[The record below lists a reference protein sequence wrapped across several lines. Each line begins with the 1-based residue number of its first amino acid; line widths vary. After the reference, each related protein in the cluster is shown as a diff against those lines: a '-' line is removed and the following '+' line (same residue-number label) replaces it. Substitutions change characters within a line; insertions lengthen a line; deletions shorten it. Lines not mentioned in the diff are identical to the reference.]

1 MNGTG
6 AFTTSRA
13 KGSSMERLKVPEF
26 GLIGRVLRA
35 QFEDAIAQPP
45 SRTLDRRDPTTPRKR
60 APEVRCLAGRT
71 AEAIGA
77 GM

>member
-35 QFEDAIAQPP
+35 QFEDAIAQPLP
-45 SRTLDRRDPTTPRKR
+45 ERWIDVIRQLRERERQKSDVSPAEPPRQS
-60 APEVRCLAGRT
+60 EQ
-71 AEAIGA
+71 E
-77 GM
+77 